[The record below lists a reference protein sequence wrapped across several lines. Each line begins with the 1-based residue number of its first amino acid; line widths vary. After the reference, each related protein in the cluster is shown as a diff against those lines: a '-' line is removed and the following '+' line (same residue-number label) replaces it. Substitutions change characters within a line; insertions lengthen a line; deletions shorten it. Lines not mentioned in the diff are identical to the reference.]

1 MKDRYGRSIDYLRI
15 SLTDRCNL
23 RCRYCMPDGA
33 DFVPHPEILRYE
45 EILRAAR
52 AAISLGICNFKVTGG
67 EPLVRRGAVEFVEQ
81 LKNLPGCGQV
91 TLTTNGV
98 LLEELALPLAR
109 AGLDAVNVSIDALD
123 PARYAAITG
132 FDVLD
137 KVLRGVRASM
147 AAGIRTK
154 LNCVL
159 LASAEPEV
167 VPLAEMAEQWP
178 LDVRFIELMP
188 IGEGG
193 AGGGLPPQR
202 ARALL
207 LERWPDLHPVNERRG
222 NGPAHYEASERLQ
235 GRIGWIDAVSHRFC
249 DQCNRLRL
257 TSTGQLKPC
266 LCYDASVDLRALL
279 RTGAS
284 DEALRAAIAR
294 AVEQKPAH
302 HCFDKYDEITEHRRM
317 AQIGG

>member
-23 RCRYCMPDGA
+23 RCRYCMPDGVE
-33 DFVPHPEILRYE
+33 FLSHSEILRYE
-45 EILRAAR
+45 EILQVAR
-52 AAISLGICNFKVTGG
+52 AAIDLGICKFKVTGG
-67 EPLVRRGAVEFVEQ
+67 EPLVRRGTADFIRQ
-81 LKNLPGCGQV
+81 LKALPGCDQV

-98 LLEELALPLAR
+98 LLEPLAHSLAE

-132 FDVLD
+132 QDVLD
-137 KVLRGVRASM
+137 KVLQGVQAAL
-147 AAGIRTK
+147 AAGLRTK

-159 LASAEPEV
+159 LAGAQSEV
-167 VPLAEMAEQWP
+167 VPLAELAARWP
-178 LDVRFIELMP
+178 VDVRFIELMP
-188 IGEGG
+188 IGEGSE
-193 AGGGLPPQR
+193 GGGLSPEK

-222 NGPAHYEASERLQ
+222 NGPAHYEASADLQ

-266 LCYDASVDLRALL
+266 LCYDTSVDLRALL
-279 RTGAS
+279 RGGAGKT
-284 DEALRAAIAR
+284 ALCQAIAQ

-302 HCFDKYDEITEHRRM
+302 HCFDKSEEITEHRRM

>member
-1 MKDRYGRSIDYLRI
+1 MED
-15 SLTDRCNL
+15 
-23 RCRYCMPDGA
+23 
-33 DFVPHPEILRYE
+33 
-45 EILRAAR
+45 
-52 AAISLGICNFKVTGG
+52 
-67 EPLVRRGAVEFVEQ
+67 
-81 LKNLPGCGQV
+81 
-91 TLTTNGV
+91 
-98 LLEELALPLAR
+98 LALPLAR

-132 FDVLD
+132 YDVLEQ
-137 KVLRGVRASM
+137 VLRGVRAAM

-159 LASAEPEV
+159 LAGAESEV
-167 VPLAEMAEQWP
+167 VPLAALAEQWP

-193 AGGGLPPQR
+193 AGGGLSPEK

-207 LERWPDLHPVNERRG
+207 LKRWPDLHPVNERRG
-222 NGPAHYEASERLQ
+222 NGPAHYEASAALR

-266 LCYDASVDLRALL
+266 LCYDASVDLRQLL
-279 RTGAS
+279 RTGAL

-302 HCFDKYDEITEHRRM
+302 HCFDKYEEITEHRRM

>member
-1 MKDRYGRSIDYLRI
+1 M
-15 SLTDRCNL
+15 
-23 RCRYCMPDGA
+23 
-33 DFVPHPEILRYE
+33 
-45 EILRAAR
+45 
-52 AAISLGICNFKVTGG
+52 
-67 EPLVRRGAVEFVEQ
+67 
-81 LKNLPGCGQV
+81 

-222 NGPAHYEASERLQ
+222 NGPAHYEASGQLQ

-294 AVEQKPAH
+294 AVEQKSAH

>member
-23 RCRYCMPDGA
+23 RCRYCMPNGVE
-33 DFVPHPEILRYE
+33 FLPHSEILHYE
-45 EILRAAR
+45 EILRLAR
-52 AAISLGICNFKVTGG
+52 AAIEVGITRFKVTGG
-67 EPLVRRGAVEFVEQ
+67 EPLVRRGAVEFVRQ
-81 LKNLPGCGQV
+81 LKALPGCEQV

-98 LLEELALPLAR
+98 LLEEMARPLAQ
-109 AGLDAVNVSIDALD
+109 AGLDGVNVSIDALD

-132 FDVLD
+132 QDVLD
-137 KVLRGVRASM
+137 RVLQGVQ
-147 AAGIRTK
+147 AALDAGLRTK

-159 LASAEPEV
+159 LAGAQAEV
-167 VPLAEMAEQWP
+167 VPLAALAERWP
-178 LDVRFIELMP
+178 VDVRFIELMP
-188 IGEGG
+188 IGEGSE
-193 AGGGLPPQR
+193 GGGLSPEK
-202 ARALL
+202 ARTLL

-222 NGPAHYEASERLQ
+222 NGPAHYEASEGLQ

-266 LCYDASVDLRALL
+266 LCYDTSVDVRALL
-279 RTGAS
+279 RGGAS
-284 DEALRAAIAR
+284 DAALREAIVR
-294 AVEQKPAH
+294 AVECKPAH
-302 HCFDKYDEITEHRRM
+302 HCFDKYEEITEHRRM

>member
-23 RCRYCMPDGA
+23 RCSYCMPNGA
-33 DFVPHPEILRYE
+33 DFLPHSQILRYE
-45 EILRAAR
+45 EILRVAR
-52 AAISLGICNFKVTGG
+52 AAIDLGIRNFKVTGG

-81 LKNLPGCGQV
+81 LKHLPGCDQV

-109 AGLDAVNVSIDALD
+109 AGVDGINVSIDALD

-132 FDVLD
+132 QDVLD
-137 KVLRGVRASM
+137 RVLRGVQASL
-147 AAGIRTK
+147 AAGMRTK

-159 LASAEPEV
+159 LAGAEPEIL
-167 VPLAEMAEQWP
+167 PLAELAGRWP
-178 LDVRFIELMP
+178 VDVRFIELMP
-188 IGEGG
+188 IGEGSE
-193 AGGGLPPQR
+193 GGGLSPSK

-222 NGPAHYEASERLQ
+222 NGPARYEASEHLQ

-257 TSTGQLKPC
+257 TSTGELKPC

-279 RTGAS
+279 RAGAP
-284 DEALRAAIAR
+284 DEALREAIAQ

-302 HCFDKYDEITEHRRM
+302 HCFDKSEEITERRRM